1 MKKKLLLSI
10 VLFWGV
16 MMCGSA
22 QETGRMVIKGVLT
35 DASTGEPLPFANIGV
50 LGEPL
55 GVASDVNGEFELQLP
70 ARTADMRLRFS
81 VVGYAHVEMSV
92 REAAEPAWLQVAL
105 KPVVFTLESAHAYA
119 KSLVYEKML
128 KDVVRDIPKNYPSL
142 PYNYEG
148 YFEYTLSS
156 GDSVEFSKE
165 AIVNIYDS
173 RGYHRSDVHT
183 VFKELN
189 YRFSQVRR
197 SREVQSVFDGLNYFD
212 DLLTADVVR
221 HTRNVLDIGQSGE
234 YVLSSKGKLLYE
246 GDSVQVIAYEVKK
259 PTLSTSGSAS
269 ITGFSGEIYIHLKD
283 MAVLKNTQYIT
294 ASDFTVLG
302 RNLIRVGNT
311 PREQV
316 RMTLTSN
323 YKKVSG
329 FYFLSGSTIRY
340 SYRENGRE
348 VRGRMQY
355 ITTRVNRNTPEPH
368 TGRMY
373 YEDIP
378 ANRNF
383 WDTYSAYFQG
393 E

>member
-1 MKKKLLLSI
+1 MKQKLLLSV

-16 MMCGSA
+16 MMCGQA
-22 QETGRMVIKGVLT
+22 QETGRIEIRGMIT

-55 GVASDVNGEFELQLP
+55 GVASDINGEFTLELP
-70 ARTADMRLRFS
+70 THTADMRLRVS

-92 REAAEPAWLQVAL
+92 REAAGSAWLQVAL
-105 KPVVFTLESAHAYA
+105 KPVIFTLQSAHAYA

-128 KDVVRDIPKNYPSL
+128 KDVVRNIPKNYPSL

-148 YFEYTLSS
+148 YFEYTVYS

-165 AIVNIYDS
+165 ATVNIYDS

-183 VFKELN
+183 AFKELN

-197 SREVQSVFDGLNYFD
+197 NREVTSVFDGLNYFD

-221 HTRNVLDIGQSGE
+221 HTRNVLDIGQSNE
-234 YVLSSKGKLLYE
+234 YVLSSKGKILYE

-259 PTLSTSGSAS
+259 PALSTSGSTS
-269 ITGFSGEIYIHLKD
+269 VTGFSGEIYIHLKD
-283 MAVLKNTQYIT
+283 MAVLKNTMFIT
-294 ASDFTVLG
+294 AGDFTALG
-302 RNLIRVGNT
+302 RNLIRVGDT

-316 RMTLTSN
+316 RMTVTSN

-329 FYFLSGSTIRY
+329 FYFLSGSTIQY
-340 SYRENGRE
+340 SYRENGKE
-348 VRGRMQY
+348 VKGRMQY
-355 ITTRVNRNTPEPH
+355 ITTRINRNTPQPY

-373 YEDIP
+373 YEDI
-378 ANRNF
+378 ATNRNF
-383 WDTYSAYFQG
+383 WNTYSTYFQ